1 MFLIVILYSIFL
13 ILNSSVYAI
22 TPTTSPSATTTPA
35 SPSQGGPAETEEEK
49 VLEIRQA
56 IKDKLTEIKDKIEK
70 KAYVGD
76 ILEITDSTL
85 TLSNFRGKQRVRIM
99 EDTVIIG
106 SNKKEAGL
114 KDLAVDDRVIAMGE
128 VDANGTLEAKR
139 VVKAIVPATP
149 AAKRI
154 TFLGTVTILDPKLLQ
169 VTLTAVNNLDQT
181 LQIKT
186 DKNTLFINPNDA
198 KAVLK
203 FKDLAENQKLL
214 VVYPEPAEGKT
225 AVAKSIFLIP

>member
-1 MFLIVILYSIFL
+1 
-13 ILNSSVYAI
+13 
-22 TPTTSPSATTTPA
+22 
-35 SPSQGGPAETEEEK
+35 
-49 VLEIRQA
+49 
-56 IKDKLTEIKDKIEK
+56 
-70 KAYVGD
+70 
-76 ILEITDSTL
+76 
-85 TLSNFRGKQRVRIM
+85 M